1 MVFGL
6 NHSEKKEG
14 GRKKGEKKRKE
25 RGKKGF
31 LLMFQHLLFVE
42 NIN

>member
-1 MVFGL
+1 MVLGF

-14 GRKKGEKKRKE
+14 EWKEGEKKRKE
-25 RGKKGF
+25 GRKKGF
-31 LLMFQHLLFVE
+31 LLMFQHLLFAK